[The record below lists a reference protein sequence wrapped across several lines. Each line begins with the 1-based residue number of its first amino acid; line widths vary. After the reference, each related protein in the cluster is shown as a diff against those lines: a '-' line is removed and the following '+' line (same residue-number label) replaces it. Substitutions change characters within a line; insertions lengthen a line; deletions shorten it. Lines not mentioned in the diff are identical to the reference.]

1 MVFWIV
7 FLLLVILFLLSTSVH
22 ITKTIKWASLF
33 SPKTSHYVQLFII
46 LVLCVITSMQ
56 FYIKLQEGMTT
67 NATNKDSTEVD
78 SNMFATNY
86 SSSPEGT
93 GSSTTPAPYTYE
105 STVNLLN
112 SANASE
118 LSNMTKQELT
128 EYLNRLYDYGDSGRE
143 YVNAPSGASGQ
154 ISIDPI
160 YNEIQ
165 ENADSNTAPAP
176 SDDSESSTN
185 ANTESSYDKFGSPVY
200 NKANALI
207 YKGGSYI
214 PSYSDFMLANNIPMH
229 PKEINDKIVKNV
241 GFCEY
246 YQALPEEIENQCN
259 NSDLNACASINCCTL
274 LKGEK
279 GVKCVAGNEYG
290 PTNKNNYNNPMIGT
304 LNEYYHKGKCY
315 GNCPPG

>member
-7 FLLLVILFLLSTSVH
+7 FLLLVILFVLSTSVH

-46 LVLCVITSMQ
+46 LVLCVMTG
-56 FYIKLQEGMTT
+56 LQYVGSRKEGLE
-67 NATNKDSTEVD
+67 NNSAPS
-78 SNMFATNY
+78 
-86 SSSPEGT
+86 
-93 GSSTTPAPYTYE
+93 PAPSDNTN
-105 STVNLLN
+105 V
-112 SANASE
+112 APAP
-118 LSNMTKQELT
+118 
-128 EYLNRLYDYGDSGRE
+128 
-143 YVNAPSGASGQ
+143 APSDITNVA
-154 ISIDPI
+154 P
-160 YNEIQ
+160 
-165 ENADSNTAPAP
+165 APAP
-176 SDDSESSTN
+176 SDDSESSGNSTSN
-185 ANTESSYDKFGSPVY
+185 SDDSTSDDSSFDKFGSSVY

-315 GNCPPG
+315 GNCPPS

>member
-7 FLLLVILFLLSTSVH
+7 FLLLVILFVLSTSVH
-22 ITKTIKWASLF
+22 ITKTIKWASWF
-33 SPKTSHYVQLFII
+33 SPKQGHYVQLFII
-46 LVLCVITSMQ
+46 LVLCVMTG
-56 FYIKLQEGMTT
+56 LQYVGSRKEGLE
-67 NATNKDSTEVD
+67 NN
-78 SNMFATNY
+78 
-86 SSSPEGT
+86 SSPSPT
-93 GSSTTPAPYTYE
+93 PSPAPTPAARAPTPAPAPNDITN
-105 STVNLLN
+105 V
-112 SANASE
+112 APAP
-118 LSNMTKQELT
+118 
-128 EYLNRLYDYGDSGRE
+128 
-143 YVNAPSGASGQ
+143 APSDITNVA
-154 ISIDPI
+154 P
-160 YNEIQ
+160 
-165 ENADSNTAPAP
+165 APAPARALTPAPAP
-176 SDDSESSTN
+176 SDDSESSHNSPSTSDD
-185 ANTESSYDKFGSPVY
+185 SSFDKFGSAIY

-290 PTNKNNYNNPMIGT
+290 PINKNNYNNPMIGT

-315 GNCPPG
+315 GNCPPS